1 MTIKIRQIPPE
12 GLTLK
17 DILKP
22 EDLDLEIENIEFTTP
37 IEIKAYV
44 SKITN
49 VVTVDIKLQAKFHTI
64 CSRCLE
70 GIELTLE
77 RGLKLN
83 YPVKNEQDTIELDE
97 DIRQEL
103 ILDYPVRTLC
113 NPDCR
118 GLCPRCGKDLN
129 EGDCECVSL

>member
-1 MTIKIRQIPPE
+1 MTIKIRQIPAE

-37 IEIKAYV
+37 VEIKAYV

-49 VVTVDIKLQAKFHTI
+49 VVTVDMKLQAKFHTI

-70 GIELTLE
+70 GIELNLE
-77 RGLKLN
+77 RGLKFN

-103 ILDYPVRTLC
+103 VLNYPLRTLC

-118 GLCPRCGKDLN
+118 GLCPKCGRNLN
-129 EGDCECVSL
+129 EEDCDCVKL